1 MSARRPVVLVVER
14 STVVR
19 DRIGGWLEGG
29 GYEVLACSGP
39 RGPDYRCVGASRSGC
54 PLVHGAD
61 AIVLDLWLESDAA
74 LEGIPAVELLGYYL
88 STGMPVL
95 AFAHRDDPNRLVRL
109 GRLAT
114 LPWPPDRR
122 ETLETIGALLRAD

>member
-1 MSARRPVVLVVER
+1 MSVRQPAVLVVEG

-19 DRIGGWLEGG
+19 DRIGGWLEDA
-29 GYEVLACSGP
+29 GYEVLTCSGP
-39 RGPDYRCVGASRSGC
+39 RRPDYRCVGSAPGGC

-88 STGMPVL
+88 SSGVPVL
-95 AFAHRDDPNRLVRL
+95 ALTHTDDPNRLL
-109 GRLAT
+109 GLDRLAT
-114 LPWPPDRR
+114 LGWPPDRR
-122 ETLETIGALLRAD
+122 ETIETIGSLLRRD

>member
-1 MSARRPVVLVVER
+1 MNARQPAVLVVEA

-19 DRIGGWLEGG
+19 DRIGSWLEDA

-39 RGPDYRCVGASRSGC
+39 RSPDYRCVGSARGGC

-88 STGMPVL
+88 SSGVPVL
-95 AFAHRDDPNRLVRL
+95 ALTHTDDPNRLVRL
-109 GRLAT
+109 DRLAT
-114 LPWPPDRR
+114 LGWPPDRR
-122 ETLETIGALLRAD
+122 ETVETIGTLLRSD